1 MGKFKSILICL
12 LAIACPFVA
21 GSGTA
26 GGDVLR
32 SVALVG
38 ATTLTDV
45 SVWES
50 TSDSP
55 NLPDLPDMSSPSD
68 LSELPSESED
78 TSSGANSAAS
88 TSDKP
93 DNSGDTS
100 NSSTSSISSTSST
113 SSTPTSSSED
123 LPVNNPLTPAE
134 QQGTVITLNRSAYT
148 DDTDF
153 SQFTTHSGKII
164 RYNFGRFT
172 SEAYINLESGAQ
184 VRNCTN
190 VLNSVLEETS
200 TQLPQ
205 LDIDV
210 SKPSVLIYHTHT
222 TESFLPSADWYDNEY
237 PLRSDDP
244 SRSIV
249 AVGDAVC
256 AALASKGISVI
267 HDCTVHD
274 TPYTGAYNRS
284 ADTIARILEEYPSV
298 KLVIDI
304 HRDGI
309 ASGEGYLPAPVAEI
323 DGRNAAQIMI
333 ISGCENE
340 YIPMPDYLENFK
352 LACLIQNTAEAA
364 YPALTRPVLFDYRHY
379 NQSMSTGALLIE
391 VGSHGNSLDEA
402 VYSGELVGYALADV
416 VHRLAHTATP

>member
-21 GSGTA
+21 GSGTV

-45 SVWES
+45 SVWET
-50 TSDSP
+50 TSDSSDLP
-55 NLPDLPDMSSPSD
+55 DTSSSPDLP
-68 LSELPSESED
+68 ELPSENKDTESN
-78 TSSGANSAAS
+78 TSSS
-88 TSDKP
+88 TNEQSTPQPYTTSNSDKP
-93 DNSGDTS
+93 VNTG
-100 NSSTSSISSTSST
+100 NSSYSS
-113 SSTPTSSSED
+113 TSSSED
-123 LPVNNPLTPAE
+123 LPVNSPLDPPI
-134 QQGTVITLNRSAYT
+134 QQGTIITLNRSEET
-148 DDTDF
+148 DPTDY
-153 SQFTTHSGKII
+153 SQFTERSGKII

-184 VRNCTN
+184 VRNCTS
-190 VLNSVLEETS
+190 VLNSVLAETS
-200 TQLPQ
+200 TQLPM
-205 LDIDV
+205 LDV
-210 SKPSVLIYHTHT
+210 NLAEPTVLIYHTHT
-222 TESFLPSADWYDNEY
+222 SESFLPSADWYDNEY
-237 PLRSDDP
+237 PLRSADP

-274 TPYTGAYNRS
+274 TPYTGAYDRS
-284 ADTIARILEEYPSV
+284 ADTIARILEEYPSIR
-298 KLVIDI
+298 LVIDI

-323 DGRNAAQIMI
+323 DGKNAAQIMI

-340 YIPMPDYLENFK
+340 YIEMPDYLENFK
-352 LACLIQNTAEAA
+352 LACLIQNTVESA
-364 YPALTRPVLFDYRHY
+364 YPTLTRPVLFDYRHY

-402 VYSGELVGYALADV
+402 VYSGELLGYALADV
-416 VHRLAHTATP
+416 MYKITE

>member
-1 MGKFKSILICL
+1 MGKLKSILICL

-21 GSGTA
+21 GAGTA

-55 NLPDLPDMSSPSD
+55 NLPDFPDTSSPSD
-68 LSELPSESED
+68 LPELPSESED
-78 TSSGANSAAS
+78 TESGANSAAS
-88 TSDKP
+88 SSDKP
-93 DNSGDTS
+93 DNSGDRS

-113 SSTPTSSSED
+113 PTSSSED
-123 LPVNNPLTPAE
+123 LTVNNPLTPAE

-148 DDTDF
+148 DNTDF

-200 TQLPQ
+200 QQLPQ
-205 LDIDV
+205 LDINLAE
-210 SKPSVLIYHTHT
+210 PTVLIYHTHT

-284 ADTIARILEEYPSV
+284 ADTIARILEEYPSIR
-298 KLVIDI
+298 LVIDI

-352 LACLIQNTAEAA
+352 LACLIQNTAEEA

-416 VHRLAHTATP
+416 VHKLAKTSTP